1 MLIAE
6 PGEHHALIHIYLL
19 LFEFI
24 LTPLV
29 PLVDEFIKQQK
40 LKQKELNEE

>member
-6 PGEHHALIHIYLL
+6 PGEHHAMIHLYLL

-29 PLVDEFIKQQK
+29 PLLDEIIEQKK
-40 LKQKELNEE
+40 LKNKEKIEE